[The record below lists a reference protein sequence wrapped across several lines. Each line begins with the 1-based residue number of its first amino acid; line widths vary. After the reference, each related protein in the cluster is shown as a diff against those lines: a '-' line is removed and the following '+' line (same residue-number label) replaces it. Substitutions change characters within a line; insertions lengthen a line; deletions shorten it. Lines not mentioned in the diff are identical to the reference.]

1 MDVTFSS
8 HSGQELQNFLIFRG
22 VLITWQRKLDL
33 VRLYQA
39 AHNISIEID
48 PDGFLEDRGE
58 VIGEKLQNS
67 YI

>member
-8 HSGQELQNFLIFRG
+8 RSGQELQNFLKFRG
-22 VLITWQRKLDL
+22 VLLTWQRIRDL

-39 AHNISIEID
+39 AH
-48 PDGFLEDRGE
+48 DRGSREE

-67 YI
+67 YL

>member
-8 HSGQELQNFLIFRG
+8 RLGQALQNFLKFRG

-33 VRLYQA
+33 MRLYQTA
-39 AHNISIEID
+39 DEISIEID
-48 PDGFLEDRGE
+48 PDGFLEDREE

-67 YI
+67 YL

>member
-8 HSGQELQNFLIFRG
+8 RSVQELQNFLKFRG
-22 VLITWQRKLDL
+22 VLITWQRKRDL

-39 AHNISIEID
+39 AHDISIEI
-48 PDGFLEDRGE
+48 DGFLEDREE

-67 YI
+67 YL

>member
-8 HSGQELQNFLIFRG
+8 HSGQELQNFLKFRG

-39 AHNISIEID
+39 AQEISIEID
-48 PDGFLEDRGE
+48 LDGFLEDREE

-67 YI
+67 YL